1 MVTVVGVGGAA
12 SDASLDGGDGA
23 DGSDAAIEVSAPGGE
38 TVEVTVEA
46 DEGSTLVIAVVSGE
60 KAQEAAQEAADGG
73 GGDGGGAVT
82 LGSDVV
88 QVSSGGGGGDDA
100 GEMKVQLLV
109 TGDDGGGTC
118 DPPGLLASL
127 SDVNRTCI
135 AGCCRK
141 NSTSGVHTCVC
152 KPGYRGPL
160 CDLEAKCSVLNTSAL
175 GGGGG
180 GGGGVGGGVCHTAD
194 VGGGQMVCECNR
206 IGGLAVL
213 MHQTIPQNQFEH
225 IAERAE
231 GGANAA
237 LAVYVVGCVVALY
250 ALAMCAAW
258 RWDRTAIW
266 TSTAPR
272 WLQMGEHGWTTWAQ
286 LKLNTRL
293 YHLVLRQW
301 HVSAGRTPF
310 THVQLAHN
318 LATFLLLALCCVL
331 TFLEKEQC
339 TAEQAGLKTLMTAL
353 SSSLFAMVLRMLL
366 RAGNLTG
373 DLGRAVVAAEAERM
387 REQMEDIIERP
398 RQKALLG
405 RPELQRMQSFGR
417 KKVSFMRR
425 AASRRIPSARGG
437 GLSGWWERVRMRVG
451 RGSLPPELSE
461 WREVGDASGDGEPTS
476 LPASPPPSPPE
487 VGALVSCPD
496 LGAPIDDGARRSVA
510 AAAGTTAARRSILRG
525 SIKEGGGSAKSRK
538 SVRMSIDVQGGG
550 GASTKKGASLN
561 LGTIE
566 SGLLPDIDA
575 ADDDAA
581 RAEAQSSALVVAADD
596 DDAPSRPKPPRPL
609 RPAVTTYLR
618 GVGGKSAGRALE
630 GVVLLRRDQLRRA
643 ADGRIGFD
651 LASPGGAQLFLPTI
665 RLSEPLQPTRLLG
678 LGGVRSLVAPT
689 ESARVAKGGRGSVE
703 ARVARSAAGVAEDE
717 RSIGRRGS
725 LEGRWSRRGRHG
737 GGGAAAE
744 AAGAAP
750 LLRVVYDASQ
760 LPPGAPCNPRSVM
773 SAAQRRSAAPPK
785 ASEPSLLAGAPSSD
799 DGDGG
804 DDAPWQLRGGCDIDS
819 WKLVVVWAINAASF
833 GGALAWLYIMLLGIP
848 EPAERDAA
856 WSGLLVG
863 DYLKA
868 LALQF
873 TVQEAI
879 KILLLTFV
887 SPQFAAK
894 LFPPK
899 GGRTEFSRTL
909 LHQVPNAL
917 LAGLKVIVA

>member
-12 SDASLDGGDGA
+12 STQASTAATAPTASTRPLVARRAARRGGDGE
-23 DGSDAAIEVSAPGGE
+23 GRE
-38 TVEVTVEA
+38 EA
-46 DEGSTLVIAVVSGE
+46 LVIAVVSGE
-60 KAQEAAQEAADGG
+60 KAQEAAPEAADGG

-100 GEMKVQLLV
+100 GEMKMQLLV

-141 NSTSGVHTCVC
+141 NSTSGLHTCVC

-180 GGGGVGGGVCHTAD
+180 GGGSGGGVCRTAD

-213 MHQTIPQNQFEH
+213 MHQTVPQNQFEH

-237 LAVYVVGCVVALY
+237 LAIYVVGGVVALY
-250 ALAMCAAW
+250 ALAMWAAW

-266 TSTAPR
+266 TSTAPQ

-437 GLSGWWERVRMRVG
+437 GLSGWWDRLRMRMG

-461 WREVGDASGDGEPTS
+461 WREVGDASGDGEQPTS

-487 VGALVSCPD
+487 VGALFSCPD
-496 LGAPIDDGARRSVA
+496 LGAPIDDGTRRSVA
-510 AAAGTTAARRSILRG
+510 VAAGTTAARRSILRG
-525 SIKEGGGSAKSRK
+525 SIKEGGGSAVAQVGAHVDR
-538 SVRMSIDVQGGG
+538 RGGRRRWFDQEG
-550 GASTKKGASLN
+550 CLAQPGEN
-561 LGTIE
+561 RE
-566 SGLLPDIDA
+566 RA
-575 ADDDAA
+575 A
-581 RAEAQSSALVVAADD
+581 
-596 DDAPSRPKPPRPL
+596 PRP
-609 RPAVTTYLR
+609 
-618 GVGGKSAGRALE
+618 
-630 GVVLLRRDQLRRA
+630 
-643 ADGRIGFD
+643 
-651 LASPGGAQLFLPTI
+651 
-665 RLSEPLQPTRLLG
+665 
-678 LGGVRSLVAPT
+678 
-689 ESARVAKGGRGSVE
+689 
-703 ARVARSAAGVAEDE
+703 
-717 RSIGRRGS
+717 
-725 LEGRWSRRGRHG
+725 
-737 GGGAAAE
+737 
-744 AAGAAP
+744 
-750 LLRVVYDASQ
+750 
-760 LPPGAPCNPRSVM
+760 
-773 SAAQRRSAAPPK
+773 
-785 ASEPSLLAGAPSSD
+785 
-799 DGDGG
+799 
-804 DDAPWQLRGGCDIDS
+804 
-819 WKLVVVWAINAASF
+819 
-833 GGALAWLYIMLLGIP
+833 
-848 EPAERDAA
+848 
-856 WSGLLVG
+856 
-863 DYLKA
+863 
-868 LALQF
+868 
-873 TVQEAI
+873 
-879 KILLLTFV
+879 
-887 SPQFAAK
+887 
-894 LFPPK
+894 
-899 GGRTEFSRTL
+899 
-909 LHQVPNAL
+909 
-917 LAGLKVIVA
+917 